1 MNLDLIRKDFPIL
14 ETQVNG
20 HQIVY
25 FDNGATTQRPLPVVN
40 AVVDYV
46 THQNGNPHRGAHI
59 FAISASEAYDTSKEV
74 VRDFIHA
81 RSEKEIIYTRNTT
94 ESLNLVSRSY
104 GETHLKKGD
113 HILITIAEHHSNL
126 VTWQRAAEK
135 TGAVLD
141 YIYIDK
147 ETGHFPEEEL
157 KKINDPRVKILAFAQ
172 VSNVLGVEFDPKP
185 LIKRAHAHGAVVVL
199 DGAQSTPHKQIDVQD
214 LDCDFFAF
222 SGHKMCSMGGIGVLY
237 AKEELLDEME
247 PFLMGGDM
255 IETVEEQTTTFAEL
269 PAKFEAGTQYVEGA
283 VGLVAAI
290 KYIQAIGY
298 DDIRAQERKLVTRC
312 LEGMKKLPFIQIIGP
327 KNPEEKE
334 GLIAFEVEGVHP
346 HDVAQIMSA
355 EGICIRTGHHCA
367 EPLHHY
373 LGVNASCRASF
384 YFYNTEEEVDYF
396 LDKLKDSVNSWVH
409 CGILMHSLYFMQIL
423 ITEGRA

>member
-59 FAISASEAYDTSKEV
+59 FAISASEAYDTYKEV

-396 LDKLKDSVNSWVH
+396 LDKLKDVRKVM
-409 CGILMHSLYFMQIL
+409 GYDD
-423 ITEGRA
+423 

>member
-74 VRDFIHA
+74 VRDFSHA
-81 RSEKEIIYTRNTT
+81 SSEKEIIYTRNTT

-157 KKINDPRVKILAFAQ
+157 KKIDDPRVKILAFAQ

-396 LDKLKDSVNSWVH
+396 LDKLKDVRKVM
-409 CGILMHSLYFMQIL
+409 GYDD
-423 ITEGRA
+423 

>member
-126 VTWQRAAEK
+126 VTWQRGAEK

-157 KKINDPRVKILAFAQ
+157 KKIDDPRVKILAFAQ

-283 VGLVAAI
+283 VGLVATI

-367 EPLHHY
+367 EPAHHY

-396 LDKLKDSVNSWVH
+396 LDKLKDVRKVM
-409 CGILMHSLYFMQIL
+409 GYDD
-423 ITEGRA
+423 

>member
-255 IETVEEQTTTFAEL
+255 IETVEGQTTTFAEL

-396 LDKLKDSVNSWVH
+396 LDKLKDVRKVM
-409 CGILMHSLYFMQIL
+409 GYDD
-423 ITEGRA
+423 

>member
-141 YIYIDK
+141 YIYIGK

-157 KKINDPRVKILAFAQ
+157 KKIDDPRVKILAFAQ

-298 DDIRAQERKLVTRC
+298 DDIREQERKLVTRC

-396 LDKLKDSVNSWVH
+396 LDKLKDVRKVM
-409 CGILMHSLYFMQIL
+409 GYDD
-423 ITEGRA
+423 

>member
-355 EGICIRTGHHCA
+355 EGICIRTAQNRCIITLVSMHPA
-367 EPLHHY
+367 AQ
-373 LGVNASCRASF
+373 ASISTTRKKKSTTSSI
-384 YFYNTEEEVDYF
+384 N
-396 LDKLKDSVNSWVH
+396 
-409 CGILMHSLYFMQIL
+409 
-423 ITEGRA
+423 

>member
-59 FAISASEAYDTSKEV
+59 FAISASEAYDTSKEG

-81 RSEKEIIYTRNTT
+81 RSKKEIIYTRNTT

-157 KKINDPRVKILAFAQ
+157 KKIDDPRVKILAFAQ

-396 LDKLKDSVNSWVH
+396 LDKLKDVRKVM
-409 CGILMHSLYFMQIL
+409 GYDD
-423 ITEGRA
+423 

>member
-40 AVVDYV
+40 AVVDYA
-46 THQNGNPHRGAHI
+46 THQIGNPHRGAHI

-185 LIKRAHAHGAVVVL
+185 LIMRAHAHGAVVVL

-222 SGHKMCSMGGIGVLY
+222 SGHKMCAMGGIGVLY

-346 HDVAQIMSA
+346 HDVALIMSA

-396 LDKLKDSVNSWVH
+396 LDKLKDVRKVM
-409 CGILMHSLYFMQIL
+409 GYDD
-423 ITEGRA
+423 

>member
-81 RSEKEIIYTRNTT
+81 RSKKEIIYTRNTT

-147 ETGHFPEEEL
+147 ETGHFAEEEL
-157 KKINDPRVKILAFAQ
+157 KKIDDPRVKILAFAQ

-396 LDKLKDSVNSWVH
+396 LDKLKDVRKVM
-409 CGILMHSLYFMQIL
+409 GYDD
-423 ITEGRA
+423 

>member
-59 FAISASEAYDTSKEV
+59 FAISASGAYDTSKEV

-157 KKINDPRVKILAFAQ
+157 KKIDDPRVKILAFAQ

-312 LEGMKKLPFIQIIGP
+312 LEGMKKLPFIQIIGQ

-396 LDKLKDSVNSWVH
+396 LDKLKDVRKVM
-409 CGILMHSLYFMQIL
+409 GYDD
-423 ITEGRA
+423 

>member
-312 LEGMKKLPFIQIIGP
+312 LEDMKKLPFIQIIGP

-396 LDKLKDSVNSWVH
+396 LDKLKDVRKVM
-409 CGILMHSLYFMQIL
+409 GYDD
-423 ITEGRA
+423 

>member
-1 MNLDLIRKDFPIL
+1 MNLDLIRKDFPLL

-247 PFLMGGDM
+247 PFLMAGDM

-396 LDKLKDSVNSWVH
+396 LDKLKDVRKVM
-409 CGILMHSLYFMQIL
+409 GYDD
-423 ITEGRA
+423 

>member
-81 RSEKEIIYTRNTT
+81 RSKKEIIYTRNTT

-104 GETHLKKGD
+104 GETRLKKGD

-157 KKINDPRVKILAFAQ
+157 KKIDDPRVKILAFAQ

-396 LDKLKDSVNSWVH
+396 LDKLKDVRKVM
-409 CGILMHSLYFMQIL
+409 GYDD
-423 ITEGRA
+423 

>member
-25 FDNGATTQRPLPVVN
+25 FDNGATTQRPRPVVN

-46 THQNGNPHRGAHI
+46 TYQNGNPHRGAHI

-157 KKINDPRVKILAFAQ
+157 KKIDDPRVKILAFAQ

-185 LIKRAHAHGAVVVL
+185 LIERAHAHGAVVVL
-199 DGAQSTPHKQIDVQD
+199 DGAQSTPHKKIDVQD

-247 PFLMGGDM
+247 PFLLGGDM

-396 LDKLKDSVNSWVH
+396 LDKLKDVRKVM
-409 CGILMHSLYFMQIL
+409 GYDD
-423 ITEGRA
+423 

>member
-157 KKINDPRVKILAFAQ
+157 KKIDDPRVKILAFAQ

-222 SGHKMCSMGGIGVLY
+222 SGHKMWSVGGIGVLY

-396 LDKLKDSVNSWVH
+396 LDKLKDVRKVM
-409 CGILMHSLYFMQIL
+409 GYDD
-423 ITEGRA
+423 

>member
-81 RSEKEIIYTRNTT
+81 RSEKEIIYTRNPT

-396 LDKLKDSVNSWVH
+396 LDKLKDVRKVM
-409 CGILMHSLYFMQIL
+409 GYDD
-423 ITEGRA
+423 